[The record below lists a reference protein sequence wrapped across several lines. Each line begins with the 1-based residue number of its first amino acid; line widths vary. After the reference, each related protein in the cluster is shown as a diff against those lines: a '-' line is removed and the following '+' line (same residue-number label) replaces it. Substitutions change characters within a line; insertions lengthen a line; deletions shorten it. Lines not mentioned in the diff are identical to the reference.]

1 MVSQKSGLG
10 KGLSSLIPSASAES
24 GTLSEGANEL
34 DISMIEPNPLQPRQD
49 IDEEKLAELSASI
62 AQRGVLQP
70 ITVRPKGDKYEIV
83 AGERRWRAARL
94 ADLEK
99 IPAIVTSYD
108 DEETSEIALIENVQ
122 REDLNAMEL
131 AVGYNDILEKKGI
144 TQSELAELLS
154 ISRPKVAN
162 AVRLLSLPPEIQAL
176 VFENKLSE
184 GHARVILSV
193 SDDTTKIKLA
203 QKAIDEGLSVRA
215 LETIA
220 RLSGGGV
227 IPGAVKRPVSPKS
240 YKAAARKLRKFIG
253 GKVSVKQTKDKSKI
267 EIEFVDEADLIR
279 IYQLITQDEKPLIRG
294 TD

>member
-10 KGLSSLIPSASAES
+10 KGLSSLISSASVES
-24 GTLSEGANEL
+24 GTLNESANEL
-34 DISMIEPNPLQPRQD
+34 DISMVEPNPLQPRQD

-99 IPAIVTSYD
+99 IPVIVATYD

-162 AVRLLSLPPEIQAL
+162 AVRLLSLPPEVQAL
-176 VFENKLSE
+176 VYEGRLSE

-193 SDDTTKIKLA
+193 PDDATKVKLA
-203 QKAIDEGLSVRA
+203 QKVIEEGLSVRA

-220 RLSGGGV
+220 RLSGSGI
-227 IPGAVKRPVSPKS
+227 IPGAAKRPVSPKS

-267 EIEFVDEADLIR
+267 EIEFADEADLAR